1 MKKEFE
7 KRELQRLET
16 IEQSWSGDELKIET
30 DNMRVWL
37 THRENIAYDGD
48 YQIETLVNG
57 RWILEV
63 FYFEQ

>member
-30 DNMRVWL
+30 ENMRVWL
-37 THRENIAYDGD
+37 NLSFDCFETFINIFDINLTHF
-48 YQIETLVNG
+48 V
-57 RWILEV
+57 
-63 FYFEQ
+63 